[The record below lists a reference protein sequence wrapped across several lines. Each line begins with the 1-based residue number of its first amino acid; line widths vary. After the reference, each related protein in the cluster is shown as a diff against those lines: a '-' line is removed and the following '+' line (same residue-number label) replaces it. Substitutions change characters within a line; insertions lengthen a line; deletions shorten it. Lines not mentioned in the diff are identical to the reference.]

1 MRPKVVAAVL
11 LLAFGALGLAVLLSR
26 VFHHEE
32 GREAAGN
39 APVAQAETAL
49 PPKKDLTT
57 SAPPAVANDKAAAA
71 IPSVLQEETH
81 KEYVRERLT
90 QLMELAMND
99 DSESLTTIWAELS
112 NPDKQIREGALEAVV
127 QFGDRSVVPR
137 LRELAAQ
144 TEDPA
149 EKAGI
154 LEAAE
159 HLDLPPFGEA
169 QGAQ

>member
-1 MRPKVVAAVL
+1 MRLKVVATIL
-11 LLAFGALGLAVLLSR
+11 LLAFSALGVVVLMSR

-39 APVAQAETAL
+39 LPVAQAEATI
-49 PPKKDLTT
+49 PPENDFPA
-57 SAPPAVANDKAAAA
+57 SASLAVAGDKATAA
-71 IPSVLQEETH
+71 IPAVIQETNH
-81 KEYVRERLT
+81 ADYVRERIAE
-90 QLMELAMND
+90 LMELAMND
-99 DSESLTTIWAELS
+99 DSDSLNTIWAELS

-149 EKAGI
+149 EKASI
-154 LEAAE
+154 LAAVD
-159 HLDLPPFGEA
+159 HLDLPPLGEPHGT
-169 QGAQ
+169 Q